1 MTVTVGKCLL
11 KDRLKDAKMTQ
22 AELASI
28 LNKKPQRISDY
39 ANNARFMSPLT
50 MKAIATVLKCHM
62 DDLYE
67 WIITP

>member
-22 AELASI
+22 AELARKI
-28 LNKKPQRISDY
+28 KKKPQRISDY
-39 ANNARFMSPLT
+39 ANNVRSMSPET
-50 MKAIATVLKCHM
+50 MKAVAIVLKCHM